1 MSIRDTWGH
10 TQDVSKG
17 SSPPTLQYQV
27 MGPLRPPNDLCSEP
41 LETTPFAHIK
51 PPFSQ
56 ETKEKSNV
64 TRDMFES
71 LSAFEKAYFFLIAF
85 TIKITS
91 FFPLNE

>member
-1 MSIRDTWGH
+1 MSTRDTWGH

-17 SSPPTLQYQV
+17 SSPLTLRYQV
-27 MGPLRPPNDLCSEP
+27 MGPLRPPNHLCSEP

-56 ETKEKSNV
+56 ETKEKSNM
-64 TRDMFES
+64 TQDMFKS
-71 LSAFEKAYFFLIAF
+71 LSAFEKAYIFFIEL

-91 FFPLNE
+91 FFPPSE